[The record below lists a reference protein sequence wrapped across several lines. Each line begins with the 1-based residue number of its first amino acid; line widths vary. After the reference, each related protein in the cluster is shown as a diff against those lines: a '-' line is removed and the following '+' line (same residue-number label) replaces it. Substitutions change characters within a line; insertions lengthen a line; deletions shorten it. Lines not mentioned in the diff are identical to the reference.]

1 MAQRSPVYRRILLK
15 LSGEALLGSQHYGI
29 DPAIIR
35 RVAAEITEVVGLG
48 VQVGLVIG
56 GGNIFRGAGLAEAG
70 MDRVTADQMGML
82 ATVINSLAMQ
92 DALERQGTGVRV
104 MSALQIHEVC
114 EDYIRRRAVRHLEK
128 GRVTVFAAGTGNP
141 FFTTDTAASLRAIEI
156 SADVLIKATKVDGVY
171 SADPVKDP
179 KAVRYQSLSF
189 DQVLSDDLRVMDA
202 TAIVMCRENNLPLVV
217 FNLNTPGDL
226 VRVVTGETGRHVGH
240 ESPAAYGYGQMI
252 NDVKKEAE
260 QRMQRGIE
268 AFKEDMRKLRT
279 GRAHA
284 GLLEHVMVEYYGT
297 NVPMK
302 QTANISVEDARTIVV
317 TPWEKNMVSAVEK
330 AIINSGLGLNP
341 VTAGQVIRVPL
352 PPMTEERRRD
362 LVKVVR
368 AHAETGRVAL
378 RDVRREALGDL
389 KDLLKEKMIAEDD
402 ERRGQ
407 EEIQKLT
414 DRYVAMVDA
423 LLKDKEAEIMEF

>member
-1 MAQRSPVYRRILLK
+1 
-15 LSGEALLGSQHYGI
+15 
-29 DPAIIR
+29 
-35 RVAAEITEVVGLG
+35 
-48 VQVGLVIG
+48 
-56 GGNIFRGAGLAEAG
+56 
-70 MDRVTADQMGML
+70 
-82 ATVINSLAMQ
+82 
-92 DALERQGTGVRV
+92 
-104 MSALQIHEVC
+104 
-114 EDYIRRRAVRHLEK
+114 
-128 GRVTVFAAGTGNP
+128 
-141 FFTTDTAASLRAIEI
+141 
-156 SADVLIKATKVDGVY
+156 
-171 SADPVKDP
+171 
-179 KAVRYQSLSF
+179 
-189 DQVLSDDLRVMDA
+189 
-202 TAIVMCRENNLPLVV
+202 
-217 FNLNTPGDL
+217 
-226 VRVVTGETGRHVGH
+226 
-240 ESPAAYGYGQMI
+240 MI

-268 AFKEDMRKLRT
+268 AFKEDLRKLRT

-284 GLLEHVMVEYYGT
+284 GLLETVMVEYYGT
-297 NVPMK
+297 NVPVK
-302 QTANISVEDARTIVV
+302 QTANVSVEDARTIVV

-352 PPMTEERRRD
+352 PLMTEERRRD

-378 RDVRREALGDL
+378 RNVRREALGDI

-407 EEIQKLT
+407 DEIQKLT